1 MRRSKRNSEGKKG
14 SPEWM
19 TTYGDMV
26 TLLLCF
32 FVLLFSF
39 SSVDAQKFKAI
50 MNSFR
55 GSSGVL
61 SGGET
66 IMVSDVGF
74 DSKTKGF
81 SDGES
86 YDIEVVQELHGIA
99 QDLNEYLSEL
109 GFDEQISIEYNE
121 SFVKL
126 NFLDGVLFD
135 PGKATLRE
143 DAIQILDAV
152 GIKLLQYDENRIKI
166 EGHTDTVPMKSAQFP
181 NNWYLSA
188 ARAITVAEYYINEKD
203 FDPKR
208 LSAEGF
214 GEYSPI
220 AANDTAEGRM
230 KNRRIE
236 IKILSSIHNDKAQNN
251 D

>member
-1 MRRSKRNSEGKKG
+1 MRKKSSEEKKG
-14 SPEWM
+14 APEWM

-39 SSVDAQKFKAI
+39 STVDAQKFRAI

-55 GSSGVL
+55 GGSGVL
-61 SGGET
+61 TGGQTLDTNDLGLEGK
-66 IMVSDVGF
+66 IQGL
-74 DSKTKGF
+74 
-81 SDGES
+81 
-86 YDIEVVQELHGIA
+86 IEGDEEELALMELQGIA
-99 QDLNEYLSEL
+99 TDLTNYLKAN
-109 GFDEQISIEYNE
+109 GFEEQVSIEYND
-121 SFVKL
+121 SYVKL

-135 PGKATLRE
+135 PGKATLKE
-143 DAIQILDAV
+143 DALKILDTV
-152 GIKLLQYDENRIKI
+152 GTKLLEYSNNRIKI
-166 EGHTDTVPMKSAQFP
+166 EGHTDTVPMHSLQFP

-188 ARAITVAEYYINEKD
+188 ARAITVAEYYIDKGI
-203 FDPKR
+203 DPKR

-220 AANDTAEGRM
+220 ASNDTAEGRM

-236 IKILSSIHNDKAQNN
+236 IKILSSVVNKDEE
-251 D
+251 DV

>member
-1 MRRSKRNSEGKKG
+1 MRRTRNNSEEKKG
-14 SPEWM
+14 APEWM

-39 SSVDAQKFKAI
+39 SEIDAQKFKMI
-50 MNSFR
+50 MSSFQ
-55 GSSGVL
+55 GSLGVL
-61 SGGET
+61 ESGKT
-66 IMVSDVGF
+66 IKPNDFVL
-74 DSKTKGF
+74 DSKTEGLGSIEELENIAKDLGEYLKGKGF
-81 SDGES
+81 S
-86 YDIEVVQELHGIA
+86 
-99 QDLNEYLSEL
+99 
-109 GFDEQISIEYNE
+109 EQVSIEYNE
-121 SFVKL
+121 RYVKL

-135 PGKATLRE
+135 PGKAVLKDE
-143 DAIQILDAV
+143 AIQVLDAV
-152 GIKLLQYDENRIKI
+152 GVKLLEYENNRIKV
-166 EGHTDTVPMKSAQFP
+166 EGHTDTVPMKSFQYP

-188 ARAITVAEYYINEKD
+188 ARAITVAEYYINEKG

-220 AANDTAEGRM
+220 ATNDTAEGRT

-236 IKILSSIHNDKAQNN
+236 IKILNSIYDEKNPYDG

>member
-1 MRRSKRNSEGKKG
+1 MRRKNSDDAKKG

-39 SSVDAQKFKAI
+39 SSIDAQKFKAI

-55 GSSGVL
+55 GGTGVL
-61 SGGET
+61 TGGQT
-66 IMVSDVGF
+66 LNSDMEYEG
-74 DSKTKGF
+74 KLQGIIE
-81 SDGES
+81 SDEEELAI
-86 YDIEVVQELHGIA
+86 IELQGIA
-99 QDLNEYLSEL
+99 TDLTDYLRTNGFEEQVSVEYT
-109 GFDEQISIEYNE
+109 DNY
-121 SFVKL
+121 VKL

-135 PGKATLRE
+135 PGKATLKE
-143 DAIQILDAV
+143 DAIQILDTV
-152 GIKLLQYDENRIKI
+152 GTKLLEYSKNRIKI
-166 EGHTDTVPMKSAQFP
+166 EGHTDTVPMHSLQFP

-188 ARAITVAEYYINEKD
+188 ARAITVAEYYIDKGI
-203 FDPKR
+203 DPKR

-220 AANDTAEGRM
+220 ASNDTPEGRM

-236 IKILSSIHNDKAQNN
+236 IKILSSVVKDDDIY
-251 D
+251 

>member
-1 MRRSKRNSEGKKG
+1 MRRTRGNADEKKG
-14 SPEWM
+14 APEWM

-50 MNSFR
+50 MNSFK

-61 SGGET
+61 NGGQTVNFNQLELEGKMEGLT
-66 IMVSDVGF
+66 DEEVEA
-74 DSKTKGF
+74 SK
-81 SDGES
+81 
-86 YDIEVVQELHGIA
+86 ELQGIA
-99 QDLNEYLSEL
+99 VDLNEYLKGR
-109 GFDEQISIEYNE
+109 GFDEQVSIEYNE
-121 SFVKL
+121 RYVKL

-135 PGKATLRE
+135 PGKATLKD
-143 DAIQILDAV
+143 DAVQVLDAV
-152 GIKLLQYDENRIKI
+152 GVKLLEYDKNRIKV
-166 EGHTDTVPMKSAQFP
+166 EGHTDTVPMKSAQYP

-188 ARAITVAEYYINEKD
+188 ARAITVAEYYINEKG

-220 AANDTAEGRM
+220 AENSTAEGRM

-236 IKILSSIHNDKAQNN
+236 IKILSSIHSGESF
-251 D
+251 